1 MEWTASF
8 AHCISHFQSVLLQT
22 FTLLYHLC
30 LQDLLHSQAKQEAVM
45 LHEKLLELENRR
57 DAMLAEDRNM
67 GSPQEERE
75 RLFKQVSPMNHLYL
89 IIFSTFSDFKGLE
102 PDCSFAGFR

>member
-1 MEWTASF
+1 M
-8 AHCISHFQSVLLQT
+8 SHLETVLLQT
-22 FTLLYHLC
+22 FTLLC
-30 LQDLLHSQAKQEAVM
+30 LQDLVHSQAKQEAVM

-75 RLFKQVSPMNHLYL
+75 RLFKQVSNV
-89 IIFSTFSDFKGLE
+89 
-102 PDCSFAGFR
+102 